1 MNSCRLRHSRD
12 GRVRDLMTW
21 GELLCRYH
29 ALRGSAGAVTG
40 QEIYL
45 ISLSYRIN
53 TFYRSP
59 AHTLNLY
66 CLS

>member
-1 MNSCRLRHSRD
+1 
-12 GRVRDLMTW
+12 MTW

-29 ALRGSAGAVTG
+29 ALNGSAGAVTG

-53 TFYRSP
+53 AFYRSP